1 MCSSIVLSCALR
13 RPCRGA
19 DVHVYLCW
27 QLHVCSDSSLK
38 LLITA
43 ETFRASSMKSPAA
56 ATTNT
61 SRVQR
66 RFLVGSVFS
75 LRGRGCSETSQRP
88 GRHRSIRRCGTKSSR
103 MAEIVMEIKCWSTIF
118 ENAFTSNWLVCS
130 DCLHIEVFS
139 AVILRHNVTVCL
151 FYFSYEHYTVIRLL
165 FYFHDIKNLNLN
177 RTTMFAKVRPGGHLQ
192 PVELFNPVF
201 QIWRNYL
208 YKS

>member
-151 FYFSYEHYTVIRLL
+151 SVL
-165 FYFHDIKNLNLN
+165 FFLWALYSDQTIILVSWHQESESQSNYHACKSTA
-177 RTTMFAKVRPGGHLQ
+177 RGPFAASWA
-192 PVELFNPVF
+192 F
-201 QIWRNYL
+201 
-208 YKS
+208 